1 MTIRVL
7 SIEDLASAEKE
18 LRKIGSE
25 KEGIRLM
32 APKACFSVLK
42 IYNLSTVAAN
52 IIKQEMLSYGGE
64 AATAYGAI
72 NYTSKTTD
80 LLVFG
85 TFRQFRDLVKKLKR
99 HQFGLPKV
107 AEEIDKTLSYYYH
120 PPEKIKIGHK
130 VFNLKGRTHLVGILN
145 VTPDS
150 FSDGGL
156 FYKFENAVR
165 KGLELA
171 EEGAEIIDLGGE
183 STRPFARPVPEAEEM
198 RRVIPVV
205 KALTKEG
212 LIISV
217 DTRKAMVAQAALD
230 AGAKLINDVSGL
242 RYDKKMA
249 KIIARYQV
257 PVCLMH
263 MRGTPATMQK
273 NPVYQDLIK
282 EILEELNKSIEIAQ
296 NAGILLEKIIVD
308 PGIGFGKT
316 VEHNLEIFKRL
327 DEFKVLGR
335 PILVGPSRK
344 SVIGKVL
351 NLPVEERLEGT
362 AALVALA
369 VAKGANFVRVHDVKA
384 MKRVVKMV
392 EAVCTNYS

>member
-7 SIEDLASAEKE
+7 EIKGLAAAEKE
-18 LRKIGSE
+18 IRDIGCE
-25 KEGIRLM
+25 EAGVKLM
-32 APKACFSVLK
+32 GPKACFTSLK
-42 IYNLSTVAAN
+42 IYNLSPTAAN

-72 NYTSKTTD
+72 NHSVKSTNV
-80 LLVFG
+80 LIFG
-85 TFRQFRDLVKKLKR
+85 TLRQFKQLIQKLKK
-99 HQFGLPKV
+99 HQFGLPLL
-107 AEEIDKTLSYYYH
+107 A
-120 PPEKIKIGHK
+120 EKINQALTHYYNPPQKFKIGNK
-130 VFNLKGRTHLVGILN
+130 IFDLKRHVYLMGILN

-150 FSDGGL
+150 FSDGGK
-156 FYKFENAVR
+156 FYHFEDAVR
-165 KGLELA
+165 RGMELTK
-171 EEGAEIIDLGGE
+171 EGAEIIDVGGE
-183 STRPFARPVPEAEEM
+183 STRPGARPVPEEEEI
-198 RRVIPVV
+198 RRVVPVV
-205 KALTKEG
+205 KQLAKEG

-217 DTRKAMVAQAALD
+217 DTRKAKVAQAALE

-242 RYDKKMA
+242 QYDKKMA

-282 EILEELNKSIEIAQ
+282 EVLEELNKSIEIAQ
-296 NAGILLEKIIVD
+296 NAGILQEKIIID
-308 PGIGFGKT
+308 PGIGFSKT

-351 NLPVEERLEGT
+351 NLPIEERLEGT

-369 VAKGANFVRVHDVKA
+369 AAKGANFIRVHEVKA

-392 EAVCTNYS
+392 EAVLRQP

>member
-7 SIEDLASAEKE
+7 EIKGLAAAEKE
-18 LRKIGSE
+18 IREIGC
-25 KEGIRLM
+25 KEAGVKLM
-32 APKACFSVLK
+32 APKACFTSLK
-42 IYNLSTVAAN
+42 IYNLSPTAAN

-72 NYTSKTTD
+72 NHSVKSTNV
-80 LLVFG
+80 LIFG
-85 TFRQFRDLVKKLKR
+85 TLRQFKQLIQKLKK
-99 HQFGLPKV
+99 HQFGLPLL
-107 AEEIDKTLSYYYH
+107 A
-120 PPEKIKIGHK
+120 EKINQALTHYYNPPQKFKIGNK
-130 VFNLKGRTHLVGILN
+130 IFDLKRHVYLMGILN

-150 FSDGGL
+150 FSDGGK
-156 FYKFENAVR
+156 FYHFEDAVR
-165 KGLELA
+165 RGMELA
-171 EEGAEIIDLGGE
+171 KEGAEIIDVGGE
-183 STRPFARPVPEAEEM
+183 STRPGARPVPEEEEI
-198 RRVIPVV
+198 RRVVPVV
-205 KALTKEG
+205 KQLAKEG

-217 DTRKAMVAQAALD
+217 DTRKAKVAQAALE

-242 RYDKKMA
+242 QYDKKMA

-273 NPVYQDLIK
+273 KPVYQDLIK
-282 EILEELNKSIEIAQ
+282 EVLEELNKSIEIAQ
-296 NAGILLEKIIVD
+296 NAGILQEKIIID
-308 PGIGFGKT
+308 PGIGFSKT

-327 DEFKVLGR
+327 DEFKILGR

-351 NLPVEERLEGT
+351 NLPIEERLEGT

-369 VAKGANFVRVHDVKA
+369 AAKGANFIRVHEVKA

-392 EAVCTNYS
+392 EAVLRQP

>member
-7 SIEDLASAEKE
+7 EIKDLAAAEKE
-18 LRKIGSE
+18 IREIGCE
-25 KEGIRLM
+25 ETGIKLM
-32 APKACFSVLK
+32 APKACFTSLK
-42 IYNLSTVAAN
+42 IYNLSPTAAN

-72 NYTSKTTD
+72 NHSVKSTNV
-80 LLVFG
+80 LIFG
-85 TFRQFRDLVKKLKR
+85 TLRQFKQLIQKLKK
-99 HQFGLPKV
+99 HQFGLPLL
-107 AEEIDKTLSYYYH
+107 A
-120 PPEKIKIGHK
+120 EKINQVLTHYYNPPQKFKIGNK
-130 VFNLKGRTHLVGILN
+130 IFDLKRHVYLMGILN

-150 FSDGGL
+150 FSDGGK
-156 FYKFENAVR
+156 FYHFEDAVR
-165 KGLELA
+165 RGMELA
-171 EEGAEIIDLGGE
+171 KEGAEIIDVGGE
-183 STRPFARPVPEAEEM
+183 STRPGARPVPEEEEI
-198 RRVIPVV
+198 RRVVPVV
-205 KALTKEG
+205 KQLAKEG

-217 DTRKAMVAQAALD
+217 DTRKAKVAQAALE

-242 RYDKKMA
+242 QYDKKMA

-282 EILEELNKSIEIAQ
+282 EILEELSKSIEIAQ
-296 NAGILLEKIIVD
+296 NAGILQEKIIID
-308 PGIGFGKT
+308 PGIGFSKT

-327 DEFKVLGR
+327 DEFRVLGR

-369 VAKGANFVRVHDVKA
+369 AVKGANFVRVHDVKA
-384 MKRVVKMV
+384 MRRVIEMV
-392 EAVCTNYS
+392 EAVLYQP